1 MHPVGP
7 HSCTPQGPT
16 LAPRE
21 TPPLSPSPM
30 GPRHLASRGTPPSCC
45 RHRDDVAPLR
55 FGPHRT
61 PHRTPP
67 SQLAIPHPYTLLDH
81 LLPSGG
87 TPSSQLVGSH
97 PCTPP
102 MGPRPHTPWTPPS
115 YPSHSTFAPRKTP
128 PSHHAG
134 PNPRTLHDP
143 TIPPHRTPP
152 SHSTG
157 PHGTPRDPTCDVDV
171 AAAGTSHPVGRH
183 PSNIHPTPWDPSL
196 TTCGAPASHP
206 MGPLPDTPWVPSS
219 SYSMGSLTPHR
230 TPPSHPTGPHPH
242 TPWDPTPHTPDIAPW
257 DPILTP
263 RGTPPVHPQGL
274 TLRHPQDPC
283 IPREPTL
290 MRSTS

>member
-1 MHPVGP
+1 
-7 HSCTPQGPT
+7 
-16 LAPRE
+16 
-21 TPPLSPSPM
+21 
-30 GPRHLASRGTPPSCC
+30 
-45 RHRDDVAPLR
+45 
-55 FGPHRT
+55 
-61 PHRTPP
+61 
-67 SQLAIPHPYTLLDH
+67 
-81 LLPSGG
+81 
-87 TPSSQLVGSH
+87 
-97 PCTPP
+97 

-206 MGPLPDTPWVPSS
+206 MGPLPHTPWVPSS
-219 SYSMGSLTPHR
+219 SYSMGSLTPHRTPPSHPVGPHLPHPDVAPWDPIMGPLPQTPWVPSSLYSMGSLTPHR